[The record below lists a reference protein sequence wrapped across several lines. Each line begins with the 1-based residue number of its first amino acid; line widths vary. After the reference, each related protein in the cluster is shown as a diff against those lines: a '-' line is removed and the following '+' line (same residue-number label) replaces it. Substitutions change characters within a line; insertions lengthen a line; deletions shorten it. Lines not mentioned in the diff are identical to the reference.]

1 MAKLRK
7 RAAELCSHPTPMR
20 STAGSFVSPDAR
32 CFSGVK
38 CNFGNFDWLLSEGEQ
53 SAESPRRE
61 QPQVIQAQKL
71 NFDQQDDEA
80 YLLGCEEQIDVA
92 MNMSRQE
99 YEISANTPH
108 ISAS

>member
-1 MAKLRK
+1 M
-7 RAAELCSHPTPMR
+7 
-20 STAGSFVSPDAR
+20 
-32 CFSGVK
+32 
-38 CNFGNFDWLLSEGEQ
+38 
-53 SAESPRRE
+53 
-61 QPQVIQAQKL
+61 IQAQKL